1 MQNDLKYGLQN
12 VLSGKSQ
19 VRFGTVIQAIAS
31 YLKNGERT
39 GNEIENA
46 KHFKNEEATR
56 LENYI
61 AQNNLWISNIDL
73 SQYVSEG
80 AEQRVYLKNSEFV
93 LKLNDAI
100 YYVSWKDYFYNLLLH
115 NYFFSDTAYEL
126 LGFIKDNDTLYCVV
140 QQAYVSITSN
150 TDLAQVKEFLIVN
163 GFENNRNNDYLNAKL
178 GLILEDLH
186 DENVLTRNGILYFID
201 TVFYLREN
209 FWTGFNDG

>member
-39 GNEIENA
+39 GTEIENA
-46 KHFKNEEATR
+46 KHFKSEEAKR

-61 AQNNLWISNIDL
+61 AQNNLWVPDIDL

-80 AEQRVYLKNSEFV
+80 AEQRVFLKDSEFV

-100 YYVSWKDYFYNLLLH
+100 YYASL
-115 NYFFSDTAYEL
+115 
-126 LGFIKDNDTLYCVV
+126 
-140 QQAYVSITSN
+140 
-150 TDLAQVKEFLIVN
+150 
-163 GFENNRNNDYLNAKL
+163 
-178 GLILEDLH
+178 
-186 DENVLTRNGILYFID
+186 
-201 TVFYLREN
+201 
-209 FWTGFNDG
+209 